1 MSKQNENESVDVNLT
16 SKLQGLTDAQ
26 VLASR
31 EKYGKN
37 EIEEAPPESFFGAFM
52 ESFKDPIIMLLMGIA
67 ALYLVLAFLN
77 LGSFFEPIGIFLTM
91 CLVAFVNA
99 KTTTSAD
106 KKYRA
111 LKDST
116 KKESIKVYRNGVLTV
131 IDVSEVVVGDIV
143 VLQSGDRV
151 PADGT
156 LISGKLS
163 VNNVSLNGETE
174 EAKKT
179 AASSDWTFP
188 TEVVG
193 DTLVDKHSL
202 FKGTTIYDG
211 EGYMEVVK
219 VGMKTMMG
227 EMAADMTDDE
237 VESPLQ
243 LKLGVLAG
251 QISTFGYIGAIA
263 IAIVY
268 MIHYIIVAGGAGKY
282 FANVAVPSSLQT
294 VGIIAAL
301 IAIPV
306 IYIAMKFMGDKK
318 AKAENEDDYEPIN
331 KGKTCVMG
339 IALGAVVSFM
349 VAMFMLD
356 MSVFKDIMNAIVIA
370 LLIVVCAVPEGL
382 PLMIAIVLQQ
392 NTGKMLD
399 LQVLV
404 RKAIGI
410 ETAGSLNV
418 LFSDKTG
425 TITKG
430 MLEVVKF
437 FTADGNFIELN
448 ELSTKAGKVKSLLD
462 LSIGKNTNSMYDSS
476 HRVVGGNA
484 TDQALLK
491 FLSEDTYKVLSNDK
505 SVQVTAHQGFN
516 SSNKFSQ
523 AYIESLGKTFYKG
536 APERLLAKATKYLAA
551 DGTVK
556 DIDKSVVNKT
566 IDELAEKAMRVLAF
580 GYSEKELVENSINDD
595 VVVIGFVAIRD
606 DVRPE
611 ARNAI
616 AEVMGAGIQVVMI
629 TGDRLETAV
638 AIGKDSGL
646 LTGKIDVINVENFTN
661 DDEVL
666 KVAESMDT
674 IALSSDVLQKMS
686 DDTVKKILPKI
697 RVIAR
702 ALPKDK
708 SRMVKLTQELN
719 LVCGMTGDGTNDAPA
734 LKRAD
739 VGFAM
744 GSGTEAAKEAAEI
757 VILDDNFQSI
767 RHAILYGRTIYH
779 NILKFCKFQLSIN
792 VGAVLISALLPFIGI
807 EAPLTVTHLLFVN
820 LVMDTMGA
828 LLLGQEPA
836 DIAYLKEAP
845 RRRDDKIVSMKM
857 FTQFVI
863 TGIYMFAMSV
873 AWFMLPQISAMFGSD
888 ATLKTGFFAAF
899 MISAILNGFNVRND
913 GLNILHRIKENG
925 NFFKVLVAMLAVTIL
940 LCVVGG
946 PVGEIFNCSRLA
958 LTEWPVVILVSLV
971 IIPFDM
977 VRKVITNAISQ

>member
-1 MSKQNENESVDVNLT
+1 MSKQNEIKSVDEKLT
-16 SKLQGLTDAQ
+16 KKLQGLTDAQ
-26 VLASR
+26 VLESR
-31 EKYGKN
+31 EKHGKN
-37 EIEEAPPESFFGAFM
+37 EIEEAPPETFLHAFI
-52 ESFKDPIIMLLMGIA
+52 ESFKDPIIMLLMCIA
-67 ALYLVLAFLN
+67 GLYLVLAFFKL
-77 LGSFFEPIGIFLTM
+77 SEFYEPIGIFLTM

-99 KTTTSAD
+99 KTSTSAD
-106 KKYRA
+106 KKFRA

-116 KKESIKVYRNGVLTV
+116 KKENIKVYRNGVLTV
-131 IDVSEVVVGDIV
+131 IDVSEIVVGDIV
-143 VLQSGDRV
+143 VLQSGDKV

-156 LISGKLS
+156 LVSGKLS
-163 VNNVSLNGETE
+163 INNASLNGETE
-174 EAKKT
+174 EAKKI
-179 AASSDWTFP
+179 AADEDWSFP
-188 TEVVG
+188 EEIVG

-202 FKGTTIYDG
+202 FKGTTVYDG
-211 EGYMEVVK
+211 EGYMEVAK

-227 EMAADMTDDE
+227 EMAADMTDED

-243 LKLGVLAG
+243 LKLKVLAG
-251 QISTFGYIGAIA
+251 QISKFGYIGAIT

-268 MIHYIIVAGGAGKY
+268 MIHYVLVAGGIGTY
-282 FANVAVPSSLQT
+282 LDF
-294 VGIIAAL
+294 
-301 IAIPV
+301 
-306 IYIAMKFMGDKK
+306 
-318 AKAENEDDYEPIN
+318 
-331 KGKTCVMG
+331 
-339 IALGAVVSFM
+339 GAFHI
-349 VAMFMLD
+349 
-356 MSVFKDIMNAIVIA
+356 FKDVMSAIVIA
-370 LLIVVCAVPEGL
+370 MLIVVCAVPEGL

-399 LQVLV
+399 LNVLV

-430 MLEVVKF
+430 MLEVVRF
-437 FTADGNFIELN
+437 FTADGNYIELD
-448 ELSTKAGKVKSLLD
+448 ELSTKAGKVKGLLD
-462 LSIGKNTNSMYDSS
+462 LSIGKNTNSMFDNQ

-484 TDQALLK
+484 TDQALVK
-491 FLSEDTYKVLSNDK
+491 FLGEDRYNVLSNDSTIK
-505 SVQVTAHQGFN
+505 VDAHQGFN

-523 AYIESLGKTFYKG
+523 AYIGSLEKTFYKG

-556 DIDKSVVNKT
+556 DIDKEIVNKT
-566 IDELAEKAMRVLAF
+566 IDNLAEKAMRVLAF
-580 GYSEKELVENSINDD
+580 GYSDKELTENSINDD
-595 VVVIGFVAIRD
+595 VVIIGFVAIRD

-611 ARNAI
+611 AKDAI
-616 AEVMGAGIQVVMI
+616 AEVKEAGIQVVMI

-646 LTGKIDVINVENFTN
+646 LTGNIDVLSVEKFTTE
-661 DDEVL
+661 DAML
-666 KVAESMDT
+666 KDAVSMDT
-674 IALSSDVLQKMS
+674 IALSSDVLQKLS
-686 DDTVKKILPKI
+686 DDAIKQILPKI

-708 SRMVKLTQELN
+708 SRMVKLTQELG

-836 DIAYLKEAP
+836 IKEYLKEAP
-845 RRRDDKIVSMKM
+845 RKRDDKIVNAKM

-863 TGIYMFAMSV
+863 TGVYMLLMSIL
-873 AWFMLPQISAMFGSD
+873 WFKLPFMNNLFTSNE
-888 ATLKTGFFAAF
+888 TLKTGFFAAF
-899 MISAILNGFNVRND
+899 MFSAIFNGFNVRTD
-913 GLNILHRIKENG
+913 GLNIFYRIKENG
-925 NFFKVLVAMLAVTIL
+925 NFFKVMLAMLAVTIL
-940 LCVVGG
+940 LCVIGG

-958 LTEWPVVILVSLV
+958 LKEWPVVLAASIF

-977 VRKVITNAISQ
+977 LRKAITKMFKK